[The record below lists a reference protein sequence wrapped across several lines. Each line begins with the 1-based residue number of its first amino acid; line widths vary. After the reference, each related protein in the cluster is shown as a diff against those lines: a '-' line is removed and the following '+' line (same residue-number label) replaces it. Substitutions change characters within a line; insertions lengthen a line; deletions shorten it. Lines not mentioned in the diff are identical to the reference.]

1 MIQGPKLRAID
12 DMSASMIN
20 ATVGSHEKLQFYDI
34 PVFWQWR
41 EFCNASVHGRSFD
54 MQNAYRQIPVL
65 PAHRRLSYV
74 AHFCPSAGRP
84 LAFAMNCMPFHRSFG
99 WSSFSDVALTS
110 VSEKVIRTVFH
121 VLGFV
126 LSTNPKKDHP
136 FAETFTALGIEF
148 LLHDTP
154 TSLAVRN
161 TAARCEELLALLRE
175 ILHSDCVTARQLQ
188 SLRSRLHFAE
198 AHMYGRVG
206 VCMIKQMSVVEGFT
220 QTSPLPPALRVSNQA
235 MIHRLQ
241 HNPPVEVPMLQKEPW
256 HVFTDGAQAVVI
268 SPDGRCRACWG
279 LALGTEVMALWPPWH
294 ILHAELLPVLV
305 ALAAW
310 GEHLRNQPV
319 FFHIDSEAA
328 KHSLIRGTCQ
338 QREAQFLVSAVL
350 HLETQLCLR
359 PWYSRIPSESN
370 PADAPSRLAFSG
382 LTQQGFDHQ
391 AVSNDSV
398 LALVQAA
405 RGR

>member
-1 MIQGPKLRAID
+1 
-12 DMSASMIN
+12 
-20 ATVGSHEKLQFYDI
+20 
-34 PVFWQWR
+34 
-41 EFCNASVHGRSFD
+41 
-54 MQNAYRQIPVL
+54 
-65 PAHRRLSYV
+65 
-74 AHFCPSAGRP
+74 
-84 LAFAMNCMPFHRSFG
+84 
-99 WSSFSDVALTS
+99 
-110 VSEKVIRTVFH
+110 
-121 VLGFV
+121 
-126 LSTNPKKDHP
+126 
-136 FAETFTALGIEF
+136 
-148 LLHDTP
+148 
-154 TSLAVRN
+154 
-161 TAARCEELLALLRE
+161 
-175 ILHSDCVTARQLQ
+175 
-188 SLRSRLHFAE
+188 
-198 AHMYGRVG
+198 MYGRVG

-220 QTSPLPPALRVSNQA
+220 QTSPLPPALRVSVQA

-241 HNPPVEVPMLQKEPW
+241 HNPPAEVPMLQKEPW
-256 HVFTDGAQAVVI
+256 HVFTDGAQEGEGNQARTSIGAVVI
-268 SPDGRCRACWG
+268 SPEPERHSAHFACRTPTSPG
-279 LALGTEVMALWPPWH
+279 P
-294 ILHAELLPVLV
+294 V
-305 ALAAW
+305 ALA

-359 PWYSRIPSESN
+359 PWYSRVPSESN